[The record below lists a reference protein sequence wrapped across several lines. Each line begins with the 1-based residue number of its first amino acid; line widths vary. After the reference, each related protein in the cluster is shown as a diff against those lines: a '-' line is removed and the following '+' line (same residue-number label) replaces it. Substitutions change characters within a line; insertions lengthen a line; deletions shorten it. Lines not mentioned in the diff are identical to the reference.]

1 MPFKLKSTDVTY
13 QQGIQQCLHSQLE
26 RNAEVYADDMVI
38 KTREGEGLIFDLAE
52 IIDNLRKFKM
62 KLNLEK
68 CTFGVPSWKW
78 LGYMVSHRGIDPNLE
93 KVPAITKVKPPESL
107 HDVQKLMRCMAALNR
122 SISRPGV
129 RGLPFFKLIKK

>member
-26 RNAEVYADDMVI
+26 CNAEVYADDMVI

-52 IIDNLRKFKM
+52 IIDNLRKCKM

-68 CTFGVPSWKW
+68 CTFGVPS
-78 LGYMVSHRGIDPNLE
+78 
-93 KVPAITKVKPPESL
+93 
-107 HDVQKLMRCMAALNR
+107 
-122 SISRPGV
+122 
-129 RGLPFFKLIKK
+129 